1 MKLLNMYIE
10 NDYILKLVFKK
21 PRFNNY
27 ELTIGKVVDN
37 LKARELEYKYLG
49 WKIDTNKNIVFSFR
63 LLDYGKDIKPYMNK
77 EITEEIKSLNRVI
90 KELKKNAKHL
100 ENELHEKDLE
110 LYKRNCEID
119 SLNEEIEKLNDYI
132 IRQHLDH
139 PETLFY
145 LGTARIRN
153 MLNNENNK

>member
-10 NDYILKLVFKK
+10 NDYILKLIFKK

-49 WKIDTNKNIVFSFR
+49 WEIDTNMNIVFSFR

-100 ENELHEKDLE
+100 GNELHEKDLE
-110 LYKRNCEID
+110 LYKKNCEIA
-119 SLNEEIEKLNDYI
+119 SLNDEIEELNDYI
-132 IRQHLDH
+132 MRWHVGH
-139 PETLFY
+139 PESLLY
-145 LGTARIRN
+145 QGQIKIRN
-153 MLNNENNK
+153 MENNENNK

>member
-10 NDYILKLVFKK
+10 NDYILKLIFKK

-27 ELTIGKVVDN
+27 ESTIGKVVNN

-77 EITEEIKSLNRVI
+77 ENIEEIKSLNRVI
-90 KELKKNAKHL
+90 KELKKNAKDL

-110 LYKRNCEID
+110 LYKKNCEID

-145 LGTARIRN
+145 QGIARIRDT
-153 MLNNENNK
+153 LNNENNK

>member
-10 NDYILKLVFKK
+10 NDYILKLIFKK
-21 PRFNNY
+21 SRFNNY

-49 WKIDTNKNIVFSFR
+49 WEFDANKNIVFSFR
-63 LLDYGKDIKPYMNK
+63 LLDYGKDIKPYINK

-100 ENELHEKDLE
+100 ENELHENDLE
-110 LYKRNCEID
+110 LYKKNCEID

-132 IRQHLDH
+132 MRWHVGH
-139 PETLFY
+139 PESLLYRGST
-145 LGTARIRN
+145 GIRN
-153 MLNNENNK
+153 MLNNEK